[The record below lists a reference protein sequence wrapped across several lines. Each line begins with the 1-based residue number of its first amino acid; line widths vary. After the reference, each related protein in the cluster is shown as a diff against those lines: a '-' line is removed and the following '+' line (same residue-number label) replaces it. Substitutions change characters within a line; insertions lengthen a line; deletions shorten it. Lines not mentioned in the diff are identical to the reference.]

1 MMAKLFLRGGEMRAT
16 IIILICL
23 ALLAPAVSSW
33 SAEPSNPTVG
43 SAEPSNPTV
52 GTEREQE
59 KKAARPLTAL
69 TDKGV
74 TTTAA
79 PSKFRLILEPS
90 FEYDHF
96 SGQNVAI
103 SGFTIFEAILI
114 GQVVVEKIKRDI
126 YIPAMTMRLGY
137 KDAEISL
144 RIPYIFRHDQSAFP
158 TPGGSGTIQQATFN
172 DNSLGDLQPNFYY
185 HAITEGKWRPWVP
198 DVIFRLGGSF
208 PTGQDPYNLTRE
220 NIPGLGVVSTQFPTG
235 TGHYGMTAGAT
246 FVKSADP
253 AILFL
258 SAAYYYNFARHVGTA
273 GDPPIDFGNIKIGN
287 SFEYSIGFVL
297 AIQEKFSVNFALNQ
311 RLFGRTTQN
320 GHPLPDSNINAIAFN
335 IGATYV
341 ISPRFSA
348 GFLSRDRPDPGR
360 PGCQHPRA
368 VTHNL
373 PVLRAG
379 GSTENSGA
387 S

>member
-1 MMAKLFLRGGEMRAT
+1 
-16 IIILICL
+16 
-23 ALLAPAVSSW
+23 
-33 SAEPSNPTVG
+33 
-43 SAEPSNPTV
+43 
-52 GTEREQE
+52 
-59 KKAARPLTAL
+59 
-69 TDKGV
+69 
-74 TTTAA
+74 
-79 PSKFRLILEPS
+79 
-90 FEYDHF
+90 
-96 SGQNVAI
+96 
-103 SGFTIFEAILI
+103 
-114 GQVVVEKIKRDI
+114 
-126 YIPAMTMRLGY
+126 MTMRLGY

-144 RIPYIFRHDQSAFP
+144 KIPYIFRHDQSAFP
-158 TPGGSGTIQQATFN
+158 SPGGSGTIQQATFN
-172 DNSLGDLQPNFYY
+172 DNSFGDLQPNFYY

-198 DVIFRLGGSF
+198 DVIFRLGASF

-220 NIPGLGVVSTQFPTG
+220 NIPGLGVVATQFPTG

-258 SAAYYYNFARHVGTA
+258 STAYYYNFARHVGNA

-341 ISPRFSA
+341 VSPRFSVD
-348 GFLSRDRPDPGR
+348 FLVGIGLTQDAPD
-360 PGCQHPRA
+360 
-368 VTHNL
+368 
-373 PVLRAG
+373 
-379 GSTENSGA
+379 A
-387 S
+387 SILVRIPTTFLF

>member
-1 MMAKLFLRGGEMRAT
+1 MRAT
-16 IIILICL
+16 IIMLIFL
-23 ALLAPAVSSW
+23 ALVAPTVSSW

-43 SAEPSNPTV
+43 STEPHNPTL
-52 GTEREQE
+52 GTEQEQE

-79 PSKFRLILEPS
+79 PSKFRLILEPA

-126 YIPAMTMRLGY
+126 YIPSMTMRLGY

-144 RIPYIFRHDQSAFP
+144 KIPYIFRHDQSAFP
-158 TPGGSGTIQQATFN
+158 TPGGSGVIQQATFN
-172 DNSLGDLQPNFYY
+172 DNALGDLQPNFYY

-198 DVIFRLGGSF
+198 DVIFRLGASF
-208 PTGQDPYNLTRE
+208 PTGQNPYDLTRG
-220 NIPGLGVVSTQFPTG
+220 NIPGLGLVTTQFPTG

-258 SAAYYYNFARHVGTA
+258 STAYYYNFARNVGIA
-273 GDPPIDFGNIKIGN
+273 GEPPIDFGNIKIGN

-297 AIQEKFSVNFALNQ
+297 ALQEKFSVNFALNQ

-320 GHPLPDSNINAIAFN
+320 GRPLPDSNINAIAFN

-341 ISPRFSA
+341 VSPRFSLD
-348 GFLSRDRPDPGR
+348 FLVGIGLTQDAPD
-360 PGCQHPRA
+360 
-368 VTHNL
+368 
-373 PVLRAG
+373 
-379 GSTENSGA
+379 A
-387 S
+387 SILVRMPTTFLF